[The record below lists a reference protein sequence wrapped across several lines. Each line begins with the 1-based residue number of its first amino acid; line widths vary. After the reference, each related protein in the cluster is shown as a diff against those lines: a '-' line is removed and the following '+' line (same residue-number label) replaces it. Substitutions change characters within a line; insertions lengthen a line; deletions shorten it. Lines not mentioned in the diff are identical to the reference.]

1 VLAVEAVEMLR
12 KFGFK
17 AVRLEGGIQDWRAM
31 GFALV
36 APNGRGIL

>member
-1 VLAVEAVEMLR
+1 VLAVEAVEILR

-31 GFALV
+31 GFALDV
-36 APNGRGIL
+36 SEGTCTL